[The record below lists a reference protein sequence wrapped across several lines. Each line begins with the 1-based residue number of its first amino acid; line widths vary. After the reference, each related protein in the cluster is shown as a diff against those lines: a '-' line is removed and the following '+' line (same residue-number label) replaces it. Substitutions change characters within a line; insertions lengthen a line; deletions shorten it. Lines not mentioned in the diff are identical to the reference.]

1 MKNISSKNTTVKKI
15 IHVDMDCFYAAVE
28 MRDFPEYRN
37 IPLAVGGEGPRSVL
51 STCNYMARKYGIRSA
66 MPAIKAKQL
75 CPELKIVHGRMSVYK
90 DVSNHIRE
98 IFSRYT
104 DLIEPLS
111 LDEAYL
117 DVSNSTQCQGS
128 ATLIAE
134 QIRADI
140 FNELNLT
147 ASAGIAPNKFIAKIA
162 SDENKPNGQ
171 CVIPPNKIASFVE
184 QLSLKKIPGIGPK
197 TFQKLQQ
204 FGFSTCYDVRMSSIA
219 SLTPIVGKF
228 ATSLYQK
235 AHGIDHRELEV
246 SRQRKSLAIETT
258 LATDIYTEKDCFAVI
273 EKLLPKLIA
282 RLAKVKNLKIIR
294 QGIKL
299 KFNDFNQT
307 TVEQQSL
314 EPDEEVYMAL
324 LSKAHAR
331 ANKDGKQR
339 GIRLVGLTL
348 GFAQPCVDTDL
359 SAQQMM
365 LPIPVPFEDA

>member
-1 MKNISSKNTTVKKI
+1 MKKI
-15 IHVDMDCFYAAVE
+15 IHIDMDCFYAAVE
-28 MRDFPEYRN
+28 MRDFPQYRD
-37 IPLAVGGEGPRSVL
+37 IPLAVGGDGPRSVL
-51 STCNYMARKYGIRSA
+51 CTCNYQARKFGVRSA
-66 MPAIKAKQL
+66 MPAVKAKQL
-75 CPELKIVHGRMSVYK
+75 CPELTIVHGRMAVYK
-90 DVSNHIRE
+90 EASDHIRE

-117 DVSNSTQCQGS
+117 DVTDSTQCQGS

-171 CVIPPNKIASFVE
+171 CVITPDKVSDFVE
-184 QLSLKKIPGIGPK
+184 HLSLKKIPGIGPK
-197 TFQKLQQ
+197 TFQKLQS
-204 FGFSTCYDVRMSSIA
+204 FGFTTCADIRASSIA
-219 SLTPIVGKF
+219 KLSTIVGKF

-235 AHGIDHRELEV
+235 AHGIDNRELDV

-258 LATDIYTEKDCFAVI
+258 LASDIYTETECLAVI
-273 EKLLPKLIA
+273 ESLYPKLLA
-282 RLAKVKNLKIIR
+282 RLAKVNGRKIVR

-307 TVEQQSL
+307 TVEQQNVSA
-314 EPDEEVYMAL
+314 EIEVFNAL
-324 LSKAHAR
+324 LIKALER
-331 ANKDGKQR
+331 GKSR

-348 GFAQPCVDTDL
+348 GFAE
-359 SAQQMM
+359 
-365 LPIPVPFEDA
+365 EDKFAIEYQDKQLVLL

>member
-1 MKNISSKNTTVKKI
+1 MKQVTAKKI
-15 IHVDMDCFYAAVE
+15 IHIDMDCFYAAVE
-28 MRDFPEYRN
+28 MRDFPEYQN
-37 IPLAVGGEGPRSVL
+37 IPLAVGGDGPRSVL
-51 STCNYMARKYGIRSA
+51 STCNYQARKFGVRSA

-75 CPELKIVHGRMSVYK
+75 CPELTIVHGRMAVYK
-90 DVSNHIRE
+90 EVSVHIRE

-104 DLIEPLS
+104 DIIEPLS

-117 DVSNSTQCQGS
+117 DVTDSALCQGS

-171 CVIPPNKIASFVE
+171 CVVSPEKVTAFVE

-197 TFQKLQQ
+197 TFQKLQS
-204 FGFSTCYDVRMSSIA
+204 FGFSTCADIRSSSIA
-219 SLTPIVGKF
+219 KLTTIVGKF

-235 AHGIDHRELEV
+235 AHGIDNRELEV
-246 SRQRKSLAIETT
+246 SRQRRSLAIETT
-258 LATDIYTEKDCFAVI
+258 LAADIYSETECLAII
-273 EKLLPKLIA
+273 EKLLPKLIV
-282 RLAKVKNLKIIR
+282 RLEKVKDRKIVK

-314 EPDEEVYMAL
+314 AAQQDTFNAL
-324 LSKAHAR
+324 LAKAYER
-331 ANKDGKQR
+331 ANGR

-348 GFAQPCVDTDL
+348 GFAEPNVADEIKTKQLTL
-359 SAQQMM
+359 
-365 LPIPVPFEDA
+365 L

>member
-1 MKNISSKNTTVKKI
+1 MLMKEVTEKKVNDKKI
-15 IHVDMDCFYAAVE
+15 IHIDMDCFYAAVE

-37 IPLAVGGEGPRSVL
+37 IPLAVGGDGPRSVL
-51 STCNYMARKYGIRSA
+51 CTCNYIAREFGVRSA
-66 MPAIKAKQL
+66 MSAIKAKQL
-75 CPELKIVHGRMSVYK
+75 CPELKIVHGRMAIYK

-140 FNELNLT
+140 LNELNLT

-171 CVIPPNKIASFVE
+171 CVIPPSKVASFVE

-204 FGFSTCYDVRMSSIA
+204 AGFSTCYDIRASSIA
-219 SLTPIVGKF
+219 TLTPIVGKF
-228 ATSLYQK
+228 ALSLYQK
-235 AHGIDHRELEV
+235 AHGIDNRVLEV

-258 LATDIYTEKDCFAVI
+258 LATDIYTEEECNIVI
-273 EKLLPKLIA
+273 ERLLPQLIT
-282 RLAKVKNLKIIR
+282 RLNKVKNLTIVR

-299 KFNDFNQT
+299 KFSDFNQT

-314 EPDEEVYMAL
+314 APDPKTYMAL
-324 LSKAHAR
+324 LSKAHTR
-331 ANKDGKQR
+331 ANKNGKQR

-348 GFAQPCVDTDL
+348 GFAEQSVV
-359 SAQQMM
+359 SHENGKQMM
-365 LPIPVPFEDA
+365 LPSL

>member
-1 MKNISSKNTTVKKI
+1 MKKI
-15 IHVDMDCFYAAVE
+15 IHIDMDCFYAAVE
-28 MRDFPEYRN
+28 MRDFPQYRN

-51 STCNYMARKYGIRSA
+51 STCNYQARKYGVRSA
-66 MPAIKAKQL
+66 MSAIKAKQL
-75 CPELKIVHGRMSVYK
+75 CPELTIVHGRMSVYK

-104 DLIEPLS
+104 NLIEPLS
-111 LDEAYL
+111 LDEAFL
-117 DVSNSTQCQGS
+117 DVTDSTLYQGS

-140 FNELNLT
+140 FKELNLT

-171 CVIPPNKIASFVE
+171 CVIPPNKVANFVD

-197 TFQKLQQ
+197 TFQKLQS
-204 FGFSTCYDVRMSSIA
+204 FGFSTCADIRASSIA
-219 SLTPIVGKF
+219 NLTTIVGKL

-235 AHGIDHRELEV
+235 SHGVDNRELEI
-246 SRQRKSLAIETT
+246 SRKRKSLAIETT
-258 LATDIYTEKDCFAVI
+258 LAIDVFTETECLTVI
-273 EKLLPKLIA
+273 ETLFPKLLA
-282 RLAKVKNLKIIR
+282 RLTQVKGRKIVR

-307 TVEQQSL
+307 TVEQQNL
-314 EPDEEVYMAL
+314 TAEQDVFKAL
-324 LSKAHAR
+324 LPKAFERSK
-331 ANKDGKQR
+331 GR

-348 GFAQPCVDTDL
+348 GFSDEYKLATEYQNRQLVL
-359 SAQQMM
+359 
-365 LPIPVPFEDA
+365 L

>member
-1 MKNISSKNTTVKKI
+1 MKSLSPKKPIVKKI

-28 MRDFPEYRN
+28 MRDFPEYRD
-37 IPLAVGGEGPRSVL
+37 IPLAVGGDGPRSVL
-51 STCNYMARKYGIRSA
+51 CTCNYIARQFGVRSA
-66 MPAIKAKQL
+66 MSAIKAKQL
-75 CPELKIVHGRMSVYK
+75 CPELKIVHGRMAVYK
-90 DVSNHIRE
+90 EVSDHIRE

-117 DVSNSTQCQGS
+117 DVSNTTHCQGS

-134 QIRADI
+134 QIRTDI

-171 CVIPPNKIASFVE
+171 CVIPPDKVASFVE
-184 QLSLKKIPGIGPK
+184 ELPLRKIPGIGPK

-204 FGFSTCYDVRMSSIA
+204 AGFSTCHDVRASSIA
-219 SLTPIVGKF
+219 KLTPIVGKF
-228 ATSLYQK
+228 AVSLYQK
-235 AHGIDHRELEV
+235 AHGIDNRELEV

-258 LATDIYTEKDCFAVI
+258 LAVDIYTEKECFAVI
-273 EKLLPKLIA
+273 KQLLPKLLA
-282 RLAKVKNLKIIR
+282 RLNKVSNLKIVR

-299 KFNDFNQT
+299 KFTDFNQT

-314 EPDEEVYMAL
+314 SPDQQTYMTL
-324 LSKAHAR
+324 LSKAHTR
-331 ANKDGKQR
+331 ANKNGMQR

-348 GFAQPCVDTDL
+348 GFAEPCVE
-359 SAQQMM
+359 SKVMAKQMM
-365 LPIPVPFEDA
+365 LPSL